1 MRFILHN
8 PDYNTAVDIKGSMI
22 GFTPEGGSSPVDA
35 KVLSSGVVEV
45 NLDEQL
51 LETNPN
57 YVPELISDLTR

>member
-1 MRFILHN
+1 M
-8 PDYNTAVDIKGSMI
+8 
-22 GFTPEGGSSPVDA
+22 PVDA

-57 YVPELISDLTR
+57 YVPELISELQNINTFAYTKLGSLLMKGLVQLSLVVM